1 MDPDNAIMRICAQ
14 GGAGEI
20 ALRRE
25 EAHALFLHARRTST
39 ENVEA
44 CIAAHYVGRLQSD
57 DQQAL
62 WWNQIALARADA
74 VRDGRVR
81 SFYASLHLNL
91 GMAHEK
97 LGQLAHARHHFQRA
111 AASVADIIDD
121 GHRVLVEYGINRGLE
136 RTRTAGS

>member
-14 GGAGEI
+14 GVAAEI
-20 ALRRE
+20 ALRRD
-25 EAHALFLHARRTST
+25 EAHALFLHAWRSST
-39 ENVEA
+39 DNVEA